1 MYKNID
7 IIRKIAY
14 NISTIKKGEIEMT
27 SKVMKTTVNG
37 KKYEVWGDFIL
48 RAMVARNEDGEE
60 KIIRRGG
67 YLTND
72 LSIRKAIASSFG
84 LASFRK

>member
-1 MYKNID
+1 
-7 IIRKIAY
+7 
-14 NISTIKKGEIEMT
+14 MT
-27 SKVMKTTVNG
+27 SKIGKTMVQG
-37 KKYEVWGDFIL
+37 KNYEVWGDFIL
-48 RAMVARNEDGEE
+48 RAMVAKNEDGEE

>member
-1 MYKNID
+1 
-7 IIRKIAY
+7 
-14 NISTIKKGEIEMT
+14 MT
-27 SKVMKTTVNG
+27 SKIKTTKVMG
-37 KKYEVWGDFIL
+37 KQYEVWGDFIL

-60 KIIRRGG
+60 KIIRRSG

-72 LSIRKAIASSFG
+72 LSIRKAIVDSFG

>member
-1 MYKNID
+1 
-7 IIRKIAY
+7 
-14 NISTIKKGEIEMT
+14 MT
-27 SKVMKTTVNG
+27 SKIGKTTVMG

-84 LASFRK
+84 LSTFRK

>member
-1 MYKNID
+1 
-7 IIRKIAY
+7 
-14 NISTIKKGEIEMT
+14 MT
-27 SKVMKTTVNG
+27 SKIKTTKVMG
-37 KKYEVWGDFIL
+37 KQYEVWGDFIL

-60 KIIRRGG
+60 KIIRRSG

-72 LSIRKAIASSFG
+72 LSIRKAIADSFG